1 MCLCSNSD
9 LKNINFNGF
18 ESKKELLKSILQETL
33 LILNRLKFQF
43 SQQRTVWQSIDIV
56 VIHQLNKIESFSRV
70 KMISMGKIK
79 VSVVR
84 FWN

>member
-1 MCLCSNSD
+1 
-9 LKNINFNGF
+9 LKNINFYGF

-56 VIHQLNKIESFSRV
+56 VIQQLNKIESFSKV
-70 KMISMGKIK
+70 KMIFTGKNKGFRSQILGLR
-79 VSVVR
+79 V
-84 FWN
+84 